1 MGGGARPENEM
12 MQGLDQVIVCSTF
25 DSPPSSGSAA
35 VSAESEPP
43 VSVRRFRILQQKSGS
58 KLPRV
63 EIEETGPRFVL
74 TVDRAKGPDKEKWK
88 QAIKIPKA
96 AKPTKVKNVSRN
108 MIGKRQG
115 RLHLG
120 RQDFDQIHTVHHG
133 ASKRKKMAESSS
145 VTQAAKKTKVG
156 KQKEVLSKY

>member
-43 VSVRRFRILQQKSGS
+43 VTVRRFRVLQQKSGS

-63 EIEETGPRFVL
+63 ELEETGPRFVL
-74 TVDRAKGPDKEKWK
+74 SLDRAKGPDKEKWK
-88 QAIKIPKA
+88 QAIKVPKA
-96 AKPTKVKNVSRN
+96 AKPSKVKNVSKN
-108 MIGKRQG
+108 SMGKRRG
-115 RLHLG
+115 RIHMG

-133 ASKRKKMAESSS
+133 A
-145 VTQAAKKTKVG
+145 AKKKKKLESAPDLQG
-156 KQKEVLSKY
+156 S